1 MVLYFINNAERGIFR
16 WAEVEKRIKVLNQN
30 LGSEIQLNFESN
42 KWVNFKR
49 GLVIETGNAVDTLEY
64 QMREVR
70 KRA

>member
-1 MVLYFINNAERGIFR
+1 M
-16 WAEVEKRIKVLNQN
+16 EKRIKVLNQN